1 MKPTKMMTL
10 IRQAAAVLLLAIPL
24 ATFAAEQ
31 KTFATPEAAVDALMA
46 ALKADDDA
54 AIIAIFGDAHK
65 DLVVTVDKAANT
77 ATRAKI
83 AGAMQTMR
91 VPPGQRRRPAHRADR
106 RSGVAAAVPARR
118 DKGAWRFA
126 TEQGVD
132 ELINRRIGGNE
143 RNAITVLRAYVEAQR
158 QYASRD
164 RDATTCSSTRR
175 SSAARPASRT
185 VSTGPTTRRRTA
197 SEARSGRWLPRAPR
211 ISRGAR
217 KAIRTA
223 GTISRSSRARARAH
237 RRRVQLHHQ
246 RADDRGLRHGRLPC
260 AIRRHRHHE
269 LHHQPERP
277 VYEKDLGKTSVA
289 VGNAMTS
296 FDPVGGRSSRN
307 SRSPAPAAPAR
318 APDDA
323 DA

>member
-1 MKPTKMMTL
+1 MKPTNMMT
-10 IRQAAAVLLLAIPL
+10 IVRRAAAVLLLAIPL

-65 DLVVTVDKAANT
+65 DLVVTADKAANT

-91 VPPGQRRRPAHRADR
+91 VLQDNGADR
-106 RSGVAAAVPARR
+106 RIVLIGDQAWPLPIPLVR

-126 TEQGVD
+126 TEEGAD

-143 RNAITVLRAYVEAQR
+143 RNAITVLRAYVDAQR

-164 RDATTCSSTRR
+164 RDGDDVLQYAQKLGST
-175 SSAARPASRT
+175 PASRT

-197 SEARSGRWLPRAPR
+197 SAARSARWLPRAPR
-211 ISRGAR
+211 ISRGTR

-223 GTISRSSRARARAH
+223 ATTSRSSRARARAH
-237 RRRVQLHHQ
+237 
-246 RADDRGLRHGRLPC
+246 
-260 AIRRHRHHE
+260 
-269 LHHQPERP
+269 
-277 VYEKDLGKTSVA
+277 
-289 VGNAMTS
+289 
-296 FDPVGGRSSRN
+296 
-307 SRSPAPAAPAR
+307 PAARTTTSSTAG
-318 APDDA
+318 
-323 DA
+323 